1 MGTTFCLG
9 TAEANLLVG
18 DKANLNEFLET
29 FVDFGEQGAGG

>member
-1 MGTTFCLG
+1 MGEQPAWAPLK
-9 TAEANLLVG
+9 ELVG